1 MNKETNRDLP
11 FEKLE
16 RCIHEPARL
25 AILSLLIN
33 SEEGLSYGDIR
44 EQLELTYGNLE
55 RHMKVLQEN
64 KLIAVSKM
72 QTTGR
77 PQSHARFSEEG
88 RQSFLQYLENLEKI
102 LLAAQGKALK
112 EAQEEEKKSDTE
124 SLGNY
129 ASEISFS

>member
-1 MNKETNRDLP
+1 MSNENNPELP

-33 SEEGLSYGDIR
+33 SENGLSYGEIR
-44 EQLELTYGNLE
+44 EKLELTYGNLE
-55 RHMKVLQEN
+55 RHMKVLHEN
-64 KLIAVSKM
+64 SLIEVEKL
-72 QTTGR
+72 QTSGR

-88 RQSFLQYLENLEKI
+88 RESFLKYLDNLEKI
-102 LLAAQGKALK
+102 LMAAQGKSV
-112 EAQEEEKKSDTE
+112 EKKKDPDSF
-124 SLGNY
+124 GNY

>member
-1 MNKETNRDLP
+1 MSTDKSPELP

-33 SEEGLSYGDIR
+33 YDDGLSYGEIR

-55 RHMKVLQEN
+55 RHMKVLLEN
-64 KLIAVSKM
+64 KLIEVDKL

-77 PQSHARFSEEG
+77 PQSHAKFSDAG
-88 RQSFLQYLENLEKI
+88 RESFIKYLNNLEKI
-102 LLAAQGKALK
+102 LLAAQGRQTKK
-112 EAQEEEKKSDTE
+112 EQPKPD